1 MRDPMSWA
9 LQVFRALGIP
19 VKVHVFFIIVTLG
32 LFIRQVTA
40 KDNPI
45 DWGDV
50 FLFTIVLLFVVIL
63 LHEFGHCFAAR
74 GVGGDAKEILIWPLG
89 GLAMVDIPHAP
100 RPTFRVAAAGPATNL
115 MICALAA
122 LPLLS
127 AGYIPTLNPLANPF
141 VSEMRNVDGK
151 DYTSEYGLKVY
162 RRDSAPPELMP
173 QQVLID
179 ALAKAQ
185 ETGLRDRTAWKPETA
200 KQLADD
206 MEHHGGQRALAPA
219 WAVWLNRTFWLSWV
233 LLLFNL
239 LPAYPLDGGQML
251 QAVIWRRSD
260 YRRGVTVAAYSGFAF
275 ALIFLVVSV
284 AANETLFMGLSLF
297 MLYECSR
304 RLTQLDTDEG
314 PFGYDFSAG
323 YTSLERDD
331 EPRPR
336 PKKKVGP
343 ITRWWQA
350 RKARRIAAEAA
361 QRQRDEERM
370 EELLGKIAATGMGS
384 LTDEERRFLERFS
397 ARYRDRS

>member
-9 LQVFRALGIP
+9 VPVFRAFGIP
-19 VKVHVFFIIVTLG
+19 VKLHVFFIIVTLG
-32 LFIRQVTA
+32 LFIRQVSA

-50 FLFTIVLLFVVIL
+50 FLFTIVLLFLVIL

-74 GVGGDAKEILIWPLG
+74 AVGGDAKEILIWPLG
-89 GLAMVDIPHAP
+89 GLAMVDVPHAP
-100 RPTFRVAAAGPATNL
+100 RPTFQVAAAGPATNAL
-115 MICALAA
+115 ICIVVAI
-122 LPLLS
+122 PLLV
-127 AGYIPTLNPLANPF
+127 AGYIPSLNPLANPF
-141 VSEMRNVDGK
+141 VSEMHNAQDGK
-151 DYTSEYGLKVY
+151 VYTSEYGLKVY
-162 RRDSAPPELMP
+162 KKDTVPAELMP
-173 QQVLID
+173 QQVLLD
-179 ALAKAQ
+179 ALTKAQ
-185 ETGLRDRTAWKPETA
+185 DTGLRDRVAWKPETA
-200 KQLADD
+200 KMMAEQ
-206 MEHHGGQRALAPA
+206 MGGERALAPG

-233 LLLFNL
+233 LFLFNL
-239 LPAYPLDGGQML
+239 VPAYPLDGGQML
-251 QAVIWRRSD
+251 QAVIWGRSD
-260 YRRGVTVAAYSGFAF
+260 HRRGVTVAAYTGFAF
-275 ALIFLVVSV
+275 ALIFLIVSV

-304 RLTQLDTDEG
+304 RLQQLDTDEG

-331 EPRPR
+331 DPPPR

-343 ITRWWQA
+343 VARWWQA
-350 RKARRIAAEAA
+350 RKARKIAAEAA